1 MDPKVYVSLQPHFF
15 VEMVFARQLTT
26 LYSVREKD
34 SFDIAE
40 WGILVDDEVE
50 TKKIMDQVWNTMY
63 TESYTGKDCDLP
75 YVVENMLEVPETTT
89 LETLASI
96 GACYGVE
103 NITLSTLMSLLSE
116 FVPLHGEVMV
126 NETQS
131 PSSTS
136 SPPLTAGSPSSASSP
151 PPTAGS
157 PVEAN
162 GDEDGD
168 QANASDDSAASPEN
182 RHIMPV
188 LLTAAALFL
197 SFVGV

>member
-1 MDPKVYVSLQPHFF
+1 
-15 VEMVFARQLTT
+15 MVFARQLTT

-50 TKKIMDQVWNTMY
+50 TKKILDQVWNTMY

-157 PVEAN
+157 PIEAN